1 MTLDHFIEEVRA
13 LPVKWMVFDDQ
24 IRTDSTGDHH
34 YCPILAVAVYG
45 HGQTG
50 FDVDEEVNDEY
61 RLAAYVI
68 GLDDDMADLIAA
80 ASDRPAPVSWAPQW
94 DSGLRQRLLAATGLG
109 SAIVRDHGRGP
120 PLELRPRGPASAPR
134 C

>member
-24 IRTDSTGDHH
+24 IRTNSTGDRH

-45 HGQTG
+45 HEQIG

-61 RLAAYVI
+61 RLAANVI
-68 GLDDDMADLIAA
+68 GLDDDVADFIAA
-80 ASDRPAPVSWAPQW
+80 ASDRPVPVSWAPRW
-94 DSGLRQRLLAATGLG
+94 DSGLRKRLLAATGLA
-109 SAIVRDHGRGP
+109 STIVSD
-120 PLELRPRGPASAPR
+120 
-134 C
+134 